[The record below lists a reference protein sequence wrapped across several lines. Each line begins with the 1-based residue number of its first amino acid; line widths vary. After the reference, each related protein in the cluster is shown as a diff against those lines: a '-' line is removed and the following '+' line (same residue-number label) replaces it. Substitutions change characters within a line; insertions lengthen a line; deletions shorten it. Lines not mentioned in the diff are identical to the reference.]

1 MGLGQTEFERKMI
14 ASSAVTRAARIPLV
28 QSALQA
34 LSSTYSQVK
43 GRHPLLQIVG
53 GVAELGVVSV
63 SQVALKQASPLLQS
77 LEPQIDAANSL
88 ALLGLDRLE
97 QNFPVLQQST
107 DEVTSHLR
115 DALFL
120 TLDDLQ
126 LWVVDGLDTALDRL
140 ERGAELGWEVL
151 RQIQSSAVGQV
162 AASGLDDI
170 LTRLEEITALY
181 LPLPPTLRL
190 QWEQRVRQ
198 FEEDDE
204 DEPSVWTRVRSLV
217 LILVLQI
224 YHRLLKTR
232 DQIQR
237 GLRGLK
243 TTADAVGLG
252 QVLDLLGDLLQS
264 LQSLVVALLYRAEG
278 LREEVL
284 VEIRTRSQ
292 VLVQWGPVQRV
303 IELPDQIQNL
313 VRDLQE
319 LSKLLLQLVINA
331 TPLYNMIQ
339 QPSEQ
344 DVEDFL
350 NQHDFTT
357 NSSSRRSSANAN
369 RAADA
374 NSLFLKAMD
383 GRPRRRRS
391 LYSLAA
397 RGASS
402 PEPRRQSVEQE
413 ATPPAPEG
421 AAPRRPSA
429 TDLLLAPLRQ
439 FVSQSQRAFEYL
451 SPNESNATEEQ
462 EEQEEEE

>member
-1 MGLGQTEFERKMI
+1 MMGLGQTEFERSMLE
-14 ASSAVTRAARIPLV
+14 SSVVMRVAQIPLV
-28 QSALQA
+28 QSALQS
-34 LSSTYSQVK
+34 LSSAYSQVK
-43 GRHPLLQIVG
+43 GRHPLLQIMG
-53 GVAELGVVSV
+53 GVAELSVVSV
-63 SQVALKQASPLLQS
+63 SQAALKQATPLLQS
-77 LEPQIDAANSL
+77 LEPQIGAANSL
-88 ALLGLDRLE
+88 ALLGVDRLE

-107 DEVTSHLR
+107 DEVASHLR

-126 LWVVDGLDTALDRL
+126 LWVVDGLDAALDRM
-140 ERGAELGWEVL
+140 ERAAELGWTAL
-151 RQIQSSAVGQV
+151 RQIQDSAVGQA

-170 LTRLEEITALY
+170 LTRLEEATALY

-198 FEEDDE
+198 FEDDDE

-237 GLRGLK
+237 SLSGLK

-252 QVLDLLGDLLQS
+252 RLLDLVGDLLQS
-264 LQSLVVALLYRAEG
+264 LQDLLVSLLYRAGG
-278 LREEVL
+278 LRQEVL
-284 VEIRTRSQ
+284 VEIRMRSQ

-303 IELPDQIQNL
+303 LELPDQIQNL

-319 LSKLLLQLVINA
+319 LSKLLLQLIINA

-344 DVEDFL
+344 EVEDFL
-350 NQHDFTT
+350 NQHDFTS
-357 NSSSRRSSANAN
+357 NSSSRRSSANT
-369 RAADA
+369 

-397 RGASS
+397 RSASS
-402 PEPRRQSVEQE
+402 PEPRRPSVEQE
-413 ATPPAPEG
+413 APPPAPEG
-421 AAPRRPSA
+421 PAPRRPSA

-451 SPNESNATEEQ
+451 SPNEDGPA
-462 EEQEEEE
+462 EEED

>member
-1 MGLGQTEFERKMI
+1 MLE
-14 ASSAVTRAARIPLV
+14 SSAVMRAARLPLI
-28 QSALQA
+28 QSALQS

-53 GVAELGVVSV
+53 GVAELSVVSV
-63 SQVALKQASPLLQS
+63 SQVAFKQATPLLQS
-77 LEPQIDAANSL
+77 LEPQIGAANSL

-107 DEVTSHLR
+107 NEVASHLR

-126 LWVVDGLDTALDRL
+126 LWVVDGLDAALDRL
-140 ERGAELGWEVL
+140 ERAADLGRTAL
-151 RQIQSSAVGQV
+151 KQIQGSAVGQA

-170 LTRLEEITALY
+170 LTRLEEVTALY

-198 FEEDDE
+198 FEDDDE

-224 YHRLLKTR
+224 YHRLHKSR
-232 DQIQR
+232 DQILR
-237 GLRGLK
+237 GLSGLK

-252 QVLDLLGDLLQS
+252 QFLDLLGDLLQS
-264 LQSLVVALLYRAEG
+264 VQSLLVALLYQAES
-278 LREEVL
+278 LREGVL
-284 VEIRTRSQ
+284 VQIQMRSQ
-292 VLVQWGPVQRV
+292 VLVQWGPVQTV
-303 IELPDQIQNL
+303 LDLPDQIQNL

-344 DVEDFL
+344 EVEDFL

-369 RAADA
+369 S
-374 NSLFLKAMD
+374 SLFLKAMD
-383 GRPRRRRS
+383 GRSRRRRS

-397 RGASS
+397 RGATS
-402 PEPRRQSVEQE
+402 PEPRRQSEEQE
-413 ATPPAPEG
+413 TPPPAPEG
-421 AAPRRPSA
+421 PTPRRPSA

-451 SPNESNATEEQ
+451 SPNEGTATEEQ
-462 EEQEEEE
+462 EEPEEE